1 MWAVGLQEDKLRK
14 LGDVVCKGEPVE
26 AQVSG
31 PKKTSATAAAQT
43 GDPNERCGDECVQCL
58 KVRQQGNPAWDDSGK
73 PIHRELAASH
83 GSLRMRTT
91 TGEARAHGTTMS
103 VHALML

>member
-1 MWAVGLQEDKLRK
+1 MAQTGVGRAQSRCRCGRGEPSPRADVGGVSLVPAQMWAVGLQEDKLRK

-31 PKKTSATAAAQT
+31 PKQTSATAVAQT

-58 KVRQQGNPAWDDSGK
+58 KVR
-73 PIHRELAASH
+73 
-83 GSLRMRTT
+83 
-91 TGEARAHGTTMS
+91 
-103 VHALML
+103 